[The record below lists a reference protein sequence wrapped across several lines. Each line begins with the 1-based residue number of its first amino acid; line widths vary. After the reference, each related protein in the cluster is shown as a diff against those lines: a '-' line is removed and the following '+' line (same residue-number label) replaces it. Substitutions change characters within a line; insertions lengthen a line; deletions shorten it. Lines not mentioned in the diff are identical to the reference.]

1 MDPASAGTS
10 GTALPVRT
18 ATEREYSD
26 TRVGL
31 HGTMP
36 RPRGGGSTGSGQTQ
50 LPRGLETACFSIL
63 LIIKETRAA

>member
-26 TRVGL
+26 SRVGL
-31 HGTMP
+31 HGTIPKP
-36 RPRGGGSTGSGQTQ
+36 RGGSTGSGQAQ

-63 LIIKETRAA
+63 LIIKETYAA